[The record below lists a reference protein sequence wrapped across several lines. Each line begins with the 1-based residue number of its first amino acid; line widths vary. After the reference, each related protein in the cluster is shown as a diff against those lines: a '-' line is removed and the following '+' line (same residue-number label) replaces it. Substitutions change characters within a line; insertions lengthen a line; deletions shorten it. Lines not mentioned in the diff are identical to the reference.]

1 MNEARDDEVPRLH
14 EPGGD
19 LSRLPQCRS
28 LRSSNQMKTASKI
41 VLCLLFCAFRASGQV
56 PSPAGVAP
64 VTDVSLGYSFMRST
78 TPLSTSLNLN
88 GVVAN
93 ITEGITPRLGIK
105 ADVGYLRAANVL
117 GTGHHADVLDYLVGP
132 VFYPRRDLHL
142 VTFAHAL
149 LGGARVTGV
158 APIGGVLR
166 QGYAYDF
173 SWAFGGGYEYWFT
186 DSAAIRASVD
196 ALHTSFFNAAGG
208 IQGRYDLRPVV
219 GVVYYFGARK
229 R

>member
-1 MNEARDDEVPRLH
+1 
-14 EPGGD
+14 
-19 LSRLPQCRS
+19 
-28 LRSSNQMKTASKI
+28 MKTTTKI
-41 VLCLLFCAFRASGQV
+41 VLCLLFCASGASGQV

-64 VTDVSLGYSFMRST
+64 VMDVSLGYSYVRST
-78 TPLSTSLNLN
+78 TPLSNSLNLN

-132 VFYPRRDLHL
+132 VFYPRRDRHL
-142 VTFAHAL
+142 VTFAHGL
-149 LGGARVTGV
+149 FGGARVTGV

-166 QGYAYDF
+166 QGYADYYA
-173 SWAFGGGYEYWFT
+173 WAFGGGYEYWFT
-186 DSAAIRASVD
+186 DSMAMRASMD
-196 ALHTSFFNAAGG
+196 ALHTSYFNASGT

-219 GVVYYFGARK
+219 GIVYYLGAR
-229 R
+229 RR

>member
-1 MNEARDDEVPRLH
+1 MA
-14 EPGGD
+14 
-19 LSRLPQCRS
+19 
-28 LRSSNQMKTASKI
+28 
-41 VLCLLFCAFRASGQV
+41 

-64 VTDVSLGYSFMRST
+64 VMDVSLGYSYMRST
-78 TPLSTSLNLN
+78 TPLSTTLNLN

-117 GTGHHADVLDYLVGP
+117 GTGRHADVLDYLVGP
-132 VFYPRRDLHL
+132 VFYPKRDRHL
-142 VTFAHAL
+142 VTFAHGL
-149 LGGARVTGV
+149 FGGARVTGI

-166 QGYAYDF
+166 QGYVYDF

-186 DSAAIRASVD
+186 DSMAMRASVD
-196 ALHTSFFNAAGG
+196 ALHTSYFNASGA
-208 IQGRYDLRPVV
+208 IQGRYDIRPVV

>member
-1 MNEARDDEVPRLH
+1 M
-14 EPGGD
+14 
-19 LSRLPQCRS
+19 
-28 LRSSNQMKTASKI
+28 
-41 VLCLLFCAFRASGQV
+41 
-56 PSPAGVAP
+56 
-64 VTDVSLGYSFMRST
+64 DVSLGYSYMRST
-78 TPLSTSLNLN
+78 TPLSTTLNLN

-117 GTGHHADVLDYLVGP
+117 GTGRHADVLDYLVGP
-132 VFYPRRDLHL
+132 VFYPKRDRHL
-142 VTFAHAL
+142 VTFAHGL
-149 LGGARVTGV
+149 FGGARVTGI

-166 QGYAYDF
+166 QGYVYDF

-186 DSAAIRASVD
+186 DSMAMRASVD
-196 ALHTSFFNAAGG
+196 ALHTSFFNASGG

-219 GVVYYFGARK
+219 GFVYYFGARK

>member
-1 MNEARDDEVPRLH
+1 M
-14 EPGGD
+14 
-19 LSRLPQCRS
+19 
-28 LRSSNQMKTASKI
+28 
-41 VLCLLFCAFRASGQV
+41 
-56 PSPAGVAP
+56 
-64 VTDVSLGYSFMRST
+64 DVSLGYSFMRST
-78 TPLSTSLNLN
+78 TPFSTSLNLN

-117 GTGHHADVLDYLVGP
+117 GSGHHADVLDYLVGP
-132 VFYPRRDLHL
+132 VFYPRRDRHL

-149 LGGARVTGV
+149 FGGARVTGV

-173 SWAFGGGYEYWFT
+173 SWAFGGGYEYWFSNST
-186 DSAAIRASVD
+186 ALRVGID
-196 ALHTSFFNAAGG
+196 ALHTSFFNASGT
-208 IQGRYDLRPVV
+208 IQGRYDIRPVF
-219 GVVYYFGARK
+219 GVVRYFERRK